1 MAHFVVHLQGGLSEK
16 EAEIRAS
23 VARLDEAAQSSQP
36 LSADDLAHLRRQLED
51 SSVIVR
57 EQQDKSKQIGEEN
70 ELLLRRRD
78 ELEQRLATLEQEYE
92 ELLGMSEVHIS
103 SWALR
108 LMLFAIQTKRSL
120 ETKKMMPLMF
130 TISRYVDWL

>member
-1 MAHFVVHLQGGLSEK
+1 MSQGGLSEK

-36 LSADDLAHLRRQLED
+36 LSPEDLAHLRRQLED
-51 SSVIVR
+51 SSVLVR
-57 EQQDKSKQIGEEN
+57 EQQDKSKQVGEEN

-92 ELLGMSEVHIS
+92 ELLGAFKLSLIS
-103 SWALR
+103 TEAR
-108 LMLFAIQTKRSL
+108 
-120 ETKKMMPLMF
+120 
-130 TISRYVDWL
+130 

>member
-1 MAHFVVHLQGGLSEK
+1 VNRSDKDSCLLQGGLSEK

-92 ELLGMSEVHIS
+92 ELLGECTSLFS
-103 SWALR
+103 S
-108 LMLFAIQTKRSL
+108 
-120 ETKKMMPLMF
+120 
-130 TISRYVDWL
+130 